1 MVQAAQAAPPARKLW
16 IDRPWVDL
24 LIGCGGWSAP
34 LLVVSYLLLDKDAQQ
49 WASVFYG
56 LALVCNYPHYM
67 ATVHR
72 AYARGEDRAQYRLFT
87 YYLTGVLFVV
97 ALATHVRP
105 VLLPWV
111 FTTYV
116 MWSPWHYTGQNFG
129 LTMMFLRRAGAEVT
143 PQERRLVRIA
153 FVASYVMLLAAFNLG
168 RSPDALVL
176 SLGVPQAIALA
187 IEIAA
192 GAVFVGAGALA
203 LVPIARRI
211 RGGRGALLPAA
222 TLYVTQACWFV
233 VPIAISWAQSV
244 PAPQTRYSSGIL
256 AVMHSAQYLWIT
268 RHYAQRDT
276 ARRTAGAGHWSNVS
290 YWGTL
295 VVGGVA
301 LFLPGPWLASYVGHF
316 DFTSSMLIVT
326 AIVNIH
332 HFMLDGVVWKL
343 RDPRVAQALV
353 ESDRPVVGTAQ
364 PSTRVWGRRVAVWIT
379 RPVVVGVLLT
389 LAALDQWRYALAQR
403 DADREALETA
413 SVLNPYDGSVH
424 IKLARAAIATGDIV
438 SAERALREA
447 IGANPHDLGPY
458 RSLERFLIQ
467 SGRYDEAYA
476 HCRLILDHWP
486 DDPDTLV
493 NAGVLAY
500 RLNDPKSAETWWTKA
515 LAQDATLRDVHL
527 YLAELIDATGRPQDA
542 LPHYQQYLQLVA
554 QQSSPDAPPDP
565 RQTARV
571 VIKFADALATTGQ
584 TDAATSQYDLAER
597 IARQAGLSD
606 VEALARQHKQPHA
619 P

>member
-1 MVQAAQAAPPARKLW
+1 MVPAAPQARRLW
-16 IDRPWVDL
+16 VDRPWVDL

-34 LLVVSYLLLDKDAQQ
+34 LLIVSYLLLDKDAQR

-56 LALVCNYPHYM
+56 LALICNYPHYM

-87 YYLTGVLFVV
+87 YYLTGLLLIV
-97 ALATHVRP
+97 ALAAHVQP
-105 VLLPWV
+105 VLLPWL
-111 FTTYV
+111 FTIYV

-129 LTMMFLRRAGAEVT
+129 LTMMFLRRAGANVT
-143 PQERRLVRIA
+143 PQERRWLRIS
-153 FVASYVMLLAAFNLG
+153 FVASYGMLLAAFNQG
-168 RSPDALVL
+168 GSPDPLVL
-176 SLGVPQAIALA
+176 SLGVPRAIALA
-187 IEIAA
+187 IEMAA
-192 GAVFVGAGALA
+192 GAVFLGAGALA
-203 LVPIARRI
+203 LVPIARRM
-211 RGGRGALLPAA
+211 REGRFALLPAA
-222 TLYVTQACWFV
+222 TLYLTQACWFV
-233 VPIAISWAQSV
+233 IPIAMTWAQAV

-268 RHYAQRDT
+268 RHYAQRDA
-276 ARRTAGAGHWSNVS
+276 ARRPAAHWSNVS

-353 ESDRPVVGTAQ
+353 ENDRHGDAAAAGA
-364 PSTRVWGRRVAVWIT
+364 STPTLALGRMATRWVT
-379 RPVVVGVLLT
+379 RPAAVGVLLM
-389 LAALDQWRYALAQR
+389 LAALDQWRYTLAQR
-403 DADREALETA
+403 DSDRDALETA
-413 SVLNPYDGSVH
+413 SALNPYDGSVH
-424 IKLARAAIATGDIV
+424 IKLARAAIANGDAV

-447 IGANPHDLGPY
+447 IGANPHDPGPY

-486 DDPDTLV
+486 TEVDTLV

-500 RLNDPKSAETWWTKA
+500 RLNDGKSAETWWTRA
-515 LAQDATLRDVHL
+515 LTQDPNLRDVHL
-527 YLAELIDATGRPQDA
+527 YLAELTDATGRPREA
-542 LPHYQQYLQLVA
+542 LPHYERYLQLVA
-554 QQSSPDAPPDP
+554 DQSTPASPPDAK
-565 RQTARV
+565 QTALV
-571 VIKFADALATTGQ
+571 LVKFANALSSTGQ
-584 TDAATSQYDLAER
+584 TDAAKSQYELASR
-597 IARQAGLSD
+597 IAKQAGLGD
-606 VEALARQHKQPHA
+606 VEALAHDHAVQHP
-619 P
+619 